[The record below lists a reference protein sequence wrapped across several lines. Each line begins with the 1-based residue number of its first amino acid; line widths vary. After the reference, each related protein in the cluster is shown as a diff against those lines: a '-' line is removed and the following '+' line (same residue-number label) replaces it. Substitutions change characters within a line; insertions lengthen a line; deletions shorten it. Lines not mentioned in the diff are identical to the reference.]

1 MPFRSILALL
11 CLTLCSSLQAAPP
24 QSFSQAKK
32 IGWTLYERQSVEFY
46 CGCSFKGNRVDL
58 KSCGYTP
65 RKNANRAARIEWEH
79 IVPAWQIGHQRQCW
93 QHGGRKNCSKN
104 DSVFRRAEA
113 DLHNLVPAIGEVNG
127 DRSNYD
133 FGWLPQKPSQYGACP
148 TVVDFKARKV
158 MPRQQVRGMIARTY
172 LYMSDR
178 YQLRLSKQNRQ
189 LFNAWN
195 KTYPAEQWERQ
206 RNQLIGCVMGWGN
219 PYVSQLDK
227 RLCQQAPVAAINR
240 R

>member
-1 MPFRSILALL
+1 MSSRSLLALL
-11 CLTLCSSLQAAPP
+11 CITLSTSLSAAPP
-24 QSFSQAKK
+24 QTFSEAKK
-32 IGWTLYERQSVEFY
+32 IGWKLYERQSVEFY
-46 CGCSFKGNRVDL
+46 CGCSFSGNRVDL

-79 IVPAWQIGHQRQCW
+79 IVSAWQIGHQRQCW

-104 DSVFRRAEA
+104 DKVFRRAEA

-133 FGWLPQKPSQYGACP
+133 FGWLPQQPSQYGACP

-158 MPRQQVRGMIARTY
+158 MPRKEVRGMIARTY

-189 LFNAWN
+189 LFSAWN
-195 KTYPAEQWERQ
+195 KTYPAQPWERQ
-206 RNQLIGCVMGWGN
+206 RNQLMGCVMGWAN
-219 PYVSQLDK
+219 PYVGPLDK
-227 RLCQQAPVAAINR
+227 GLCALAPVAVKSR
-240 R
+240 S